1 MEQESPPPIAPPPA
15 SEESALGA
23 QELEEAKAQVEV
35 AVERAEEIQ
44 RTFWAF
50 KAEVARSAQNSRKGK
65 TIPLRLIAE
74 IEAHT

>member
-1 MEQESPPPIAPPPA
+1 M
-15 SEESALGA
+15 
-23 QELEEAKAQVEV
+23 
-35 AVERAEEIQ
+35 ERAEEIQ